1 MANPRQRRKRHGQ
14 AKVKSSRRQ
23 QKNLKKM
30 PPIRGPKAL
39 QDAWD
44 KEKTVRQNYAALG
57 LVESFSVTGLA
68 PAQAEHQTPG
78 GAAAAAAAPLPPGR
92 GRILRD
98 ADGNVI
104 GVELP
109 QETDPDEAAVP
120 VAGPSRSQ
128 SQAQSQS
135 SQPNP
140 VVEALEDLASKNA
153 PKSRHA
159 SRGEV
164 SLMKDLQ
171 RTYGSDFDAMAKDR
185 RRNVWQRTAGELR
198 RSMSKCGL
206 IA

>member
-39 QDAWD
+39 QDSWD
-44 KEKTVRQNYAALG
+44 NDKTVRQNYAALG
-57 LVESFSVTGLA
+57 LVESFSVTRTSATAPQTQAGTSTGTAGPLA
-68 PAQAEHQTPG
+68 
-78 GAAAAAAAPLPPGR
+78 PGR
-92 GRILRD
+92 GRIIRD
-98 ADGNVI
+98 ADGNVV

-109 QETDPDEAAVP
+109 QEPDADDAPEPSTVTAA
-120 VAGPSRSQ
+120 
-128 SQAQSQS
+128 S
-135 SQPNP
+135 SGGGDANP
-140 VVEALEDLASKNA
+140 VVRALEQLAATSA

-164 SLMKDLQ
+164 ALMKELQ
-171 RTYGSDFDAMAKDR
+171 KTYGDDYSAMAKDR

-198 RSMSKCGL
+198 RSMAKSGL